1 MQARQ
6 QLATDQALLRSTKL
20 HSPRPDPLWVYR
32 PRVLALLDARPSGCL
47 TLIVAPAGSGKTT
60 VARQWAAA
68 QPSRFAWLSLDAND
82 SEPQRFF
89 AYLVAAVR
97 SILPDACTTTAG
109 VLGAA
114 RARCSRRCSALYR
127 IAQEALNNIENHAD
141 ARRVR
146 VALVYRHRGV
156 LLSVCDD
163 GQGFGQHAVRTGHVW
178 ADDHGRAGSRVRG
191 APAHSQP
198 AWPRYR
204 GTRWVVPAGRRK
216 RRAWGCRERSPVRPG
231 VAAGSVKILHEA
243 GPLTGSRPVG
253 RR

>member
-6 QLATDQALLRSTKL
+6 QLATDQALLLSTKL

-127 IAQEALNNIENHAD
+127 IAQEALNNVVKHAD

-163 GQGFGQHAVRTGHVW
+163 GQGFGQHTVAPDTFGLTIM
-178 ADDHGRAGSRVRG
+178 GERAAGFGARLRIRSRPG
-191 APAHSQP
+191 
-198 AWPRYR
+198 R
-204 GTRWVVPAGRRK
+204 GTAVPVGWFPPDAGNAEPGAAANGRR
-216 RRAWGCRERSPVRPG
+216 
-231 VAAGSVKILHEA
+231 
-243 GPLTGSRPVG
+243 
-253 RR
+253 